1 MYAKDSKI
9 MDYENGSLDER
20 RLRVYY
26 AQFNFEQKMKRRNEH
41 EWDVDGQKTLCSA
54 ETINKSW
61 ERKNWINFFF
71 PPR

>member
-41 EWDVDGQKTLCSA
+41 E
-54 ETINKSW
+54 
-61 ERKNWINFFF
+61 
-71 PPR
+71 